1 MMASETLWERVTEI
15 FGEALER
22 DANDRAA
29 FLREACAGDKAL
41 LREVESLLAASARA
55 AMEGD
60 FLNQPALEE
69 MAMAMNEEQNEMI
82 GREISHYRILS
93 LLGSGGMGEVFLAED
108 ERLGRNVALKFLPRE
123 FTQDRERVQRFK
135 QEARAASALNHP
147 NIITI
152 FEIDE
157 VDGAYFIAT
166 EFIDGLTLRERLA
179 AGRIEIAEALEIASQ
194 IAGALAEAHA
204 AGITH
209 RDIKPENV
217 MLRRDGYIK
226 VLDFGLAKLSEPFAQ
241 SDKIADGQTQP
252 RVNTDPGKVMGTPRY
267 MAPEQIIG
275 KQVDSRADIFSLGVV
290 VYEMATGR
298 SPFDGDTVG
307 EIIAAVLNHEP
318 ALLRDF
324 DHLLPA
330 ELERIAC
337 RALMKDREL
346 RYQNAR
352 DVLSELKNLKFEIEM
367 AARSKRDDKSSPPE
381 DASRTLPLPQ
391 SQLPKAIAISIA
403 SSGHSIEPAG
413 GAVPLDSQFYI
424 VRPTDEEFRTA
435 IARRDSIVLV
445 KGARQVGKT
454 SLLARGLQQA
464 RAAGAKIVLTD
475 LQKLN
480 TGDLVSANTFFFAMA
495 DLIGDQLELEV
506 LPEEVWNDR
515 RSPSINFE
523 RFMRR
528 EVLGKINAPLVWGL
542 DEVDRLFTTTFGSEV
557 FGLFRS
563 WHNERSLD
571 PEGPWQRMT
580 MAIAYATEAHLFI
593 TDMNQSPFN
602 VGTRLALDDFNFD
615 QVAELNA
622 RYGSPLADNAET
634 ARYFRLVG
642 GHPYLVRCGLQEM
655 VTHHRD
661 LPKLETI
668 ADHEDGPF
676 GDHLRRIAASL
687 EQDAELCEIVR
698 GILQGKPCPTQE
710 SFYRLRS
717 AGLVTGDSAREA
729 RPRCQLYANYLGKR
743 LL

>member
-1 MMASETLWERVTEI
+1 MASETLWERVTEI